1 MASWGLLTTDR
12 LDLFAPL
19 LTDPAS
25 SWLLSWSH
33 DLVLNICRMLIQIY
47 QIKILTYLISLSFK
61 LSFALLF
68 GLILSWRTQPLKY
81 QICFTFKFIL
91 LLISVHPYPHLEQTS
106 EIISLPGVSDFL
118 NSCLEEFILRNWLGE
133 FSFAGKVF
141 LSSGEV
147 FVLWSWYEELMLLSW
162 CADFP
167 LLFCLKEFPLFNW
180 LEEFSLS
187 RWFVEFS
194 LWSCSWLLEF
204 SFWSW
209 LKEFPLGSW

>member
-1 MASWGLLTTDR
+1 MYGCFPSLFFLSVHLSLVKRAEAGSEQRLSSALYRLVKLSRATRSNLTQTIQYKHGQMASWEGLLTTDR
-12 LDLFAPL
+12 LGLFAPF

-91 LLISVHPYPHLEQTS
+91 LLLVFTVFIP
-106 EIISLPGVSDFL
+106 IITLNKLQKLIHFL
-118 NSCLEEFILRNWLGE
+118 GCLI
-133 FSFAGKVF
+133 F
-141 LSSGEV
+141 LIAV
-147 FVLWSWYEELMLLSW
+147 
-162 CADFP
+162 
-167 LLFCLKEFPLFNW
+167 
-180 LEEFSLS
+180 
-187 RWFVEFS
+187 
-194 LWSCSWLLEF
+194 
-204 SFWSW
+204 
-209 LKEFPLGSW
+209 